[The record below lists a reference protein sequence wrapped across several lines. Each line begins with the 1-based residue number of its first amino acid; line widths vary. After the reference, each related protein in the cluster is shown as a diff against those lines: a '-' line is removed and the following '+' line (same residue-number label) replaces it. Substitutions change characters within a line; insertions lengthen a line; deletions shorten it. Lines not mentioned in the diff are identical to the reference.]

1 MKLDG
6 NEGERKREREREE
19 ENLYQGEFR
28 RPAARLASMAKEGD
42 IN

>member
-1 MKLDG
+1 MEMK
-6 NEGERKREREREE
+6 ERGREE
-19 ENLYQGEFR
+19 ERENLYQGEFR